1 MPKKY
6 TSDNSDSHNPSCQR
20 TGFAF
25 AGSFVAD
32 ELVVVVDT
40 RTMTFDMMKYLADLY
55 NSNIVLFSV
64 WAMVLT
70 IIVGC
75 ALGFLMHV
83 VIARTKEASDIRE
96 VIEL

>member
-1 MPKKY
+1 MPKEY
-6 TSDNSDSHNPSCQR
+6 TSDISDSHNPSCR
-20 TGFAF
+20 LTGFAV

-40 RTMTFDMMKYLADLY
+40 RTMNFDMMKYLADLY

-70 IIVGC
+70 ILVGC
-75 ALGFLMHV
+75 VLGFLMHV
-83 VIARTKEASDIRE
+83 VIARTMESSDIRE